1 MPTVGAG
8 RDEAVSDVG
17 ENSYICRVMA
27 DYVNIHT
34 HRPTGRC
41 TELRTAGIH
50 PWEAARELAAVR
62 SEGLAGRLGEALAGA
77 QALGETGL
85 DFACSTDREAQT
97 ELLRAHLRL
106 ARERGLAVVLHC
118 VRAFEPLMNELKAYP
133 PPAAIFH
140 GFIGSPEQARR
151 AVGSGWHLSFGMRTF
166 ASPRSL
172 EALRMTPHERLFFE
186 TDDDP
191 AEIGSVYAAAATVLG
206 CRVSELQQA
215 TEANYRRLFTPRATT
230 GTEACDKL
238 KKNTR

>member
-34 HRPTGRC
+34 HRPTGRY

-118 VRAFEPLMNELKAYP
+118 VRAFEPLMNELKACP

-140 GFIGSPEQARR
+140 GFIGSPE
-151 AVGSGWHLSFGMRTF
+151 
-166 ASPRSL
+166 
-172 EALRMTPHERLFFE
+172 
-186 TDDDP
+186 
-191 AEIGSVYAAAATVLG
+191 
-206 CRVSELQQA
+206 
-215 TEANYRRLFTPRATT
+215 
-230 GTEACDKL
+230 
-238 KKNTR
+238 

>member
-62 SEGLAGRLGEALAGA
+62 SEGLAGRLGVALAGA

-85 DFACSTDREAQT
+85 DFACSTDRAAQT

-118 VRAFEPLMNELKAYP
+118 VRAFEPLMNELKACP

-140 GFIGSPEQARR
+140 GFIGSPEQARQ
-151 AVGSGWHLSFGMRTF
+151 
-166 ASPRSL
+166 
-172 EALRMTPHERLFFE
+172 ALRRH
-186 TDDDP
+186 DP
-191 AEIGSVYAAAATVLG
+191 MLWGGRQI
-206 CRVSELQQA
+206 QA
-215 TEANYRRLFTPRATT
+215 V
-230 GTEACDKL
+230 
-238 KKNTR
+238 

>member
-118 VRAFEPLMNELKAYP
+118 VRAFEPLMNELKACP

-151 AVGSGWHLSFGMRTF
+151 AGGSGWDLPFLRHAYLRF
-166 ASPRSL
+166 AAEPRSAAHDATRT
-172 EALRMTPHERLFFE
+172 ALLRDGRRPCGDRKRLRRSRRSAWLPRQR
-186 TDDDP
+186 T
-191 AEIGSVYAAAATVLG
+191 ATG
-206 CRVSELQQA
+206 D
-215 TEANYRRLFTPRATT
+215 
-230 GTEACDKL
+230 GG
-238 KKNTR
+238 

>member
-50 PWEAARELAAVR
+50 PWEAAHELAAVR

-118 VRAFEPLMNELKAYP
+118 VRAFEPLMNELKACP

-151 AVGSGWHLSFGMRTF
+151 AVGNGWYLSFGMRTF

-172 EALRMTPHERLFFE
+172 EALRTTPHERLFFE

-191 AEIGSVYAAAATVLG
+191 AEIGSVYAAAAAVLG
-206 CRVSELQQA
+206 GRVSELQQA

>member
-1 MPTVGAG
+1 MAG
-8 RDEAVSDVG
+8 
-17 ENSYICRVMA
+17 
-27 DYVNIHT
+27 YVNIHT

-62 SEGLAGRLGEALAGA
+62 SEGLAGRLGEALAAA

-85 DFACSTDREAQT
+85 DFACSTDRAAQT
-97 ELLRAHLRL
+97 ELLRAHLQL

-118 VRAFEPLMNELKAYP
+118 VRAFEPLMNELKACP

-151 AVGSGWHLSFGMRTF
+151 AVGSGWYLSFGTRTF

-172 EALRMTPHERLFFE
+172 EALRTTPYERLFFE
-186 TDDDP
+186 TDDAP
-191 AEIGSVYAAAATVLG
+191 TEIETVYVQAAAILG
-206 CRVSELQQA
+206 CGVGELQQA
-215 TEANYRRLFTPRATT
+215 TEANFRRLFATRT
-230 GTEACDKL
+230 TACREANDEL
-238 KKNTR
+238 NKNTR

>member
-118 VRAFEPLMNELKAYP
+118 VRAFEPLMNELKACP

-151 AVGSGWHLSFGMRTF
+151 AVGSGWYLSFGMRTF

-172 EALRMTPHERLFFE
+172 EALRTTPHERLFFE
-186 TDDDP
+186 TDDAP
-191 AEIGSVYAAAATVLG
+191 AEIGSVYAAAAAVLG
-206 CRVSELQQA
+206 CRVSERQQA

-230 GTEACDKL
+230 GTEACDEL

>member
-118 VRAFEPLMNELKAYP
+118 VRAFEPLMNELKACP
-133 PPAAIFH
+133 PPGGHLPRLHRLARAGAA
-140 GFIGSPEQARR
+140 GRR
-151 AVGSGWHLSFGMRTF
+151 QRLVPLLRHAYFRF
-166 ASPRSL
+166 AAEPRSAAHDAART
-172 EALRMTPHERLFFE
+172 ALLRDGRRPCGDRKRLRRSRRSAWLPRQR
-186 TDDDP
+186 T
-191 AEIGSVYAAAATVLG
+191 ATG
-206 CRVSELQQA
+206 D
-215 TEANYRRLFTPRATT
+215 
-230 GTEACDKL
+230 GG
-238 KKNTR
+238 

>member
-17 ENSYICRVMA
+17 ENSYICRIMA

-118 VRAFEPLMNELKAYP
+118 VRAFEPLMNELKACP

-151 AVGSGWHLSFGMRTF
+151 AVGSGWYLSFGMRTF

-172 EALRMTPHERLFFE
+172 EALRTTPHERLFFE

-191 AEIGSVYAAAATVLG
+191 AEIGSVYAAAAAVLG

>member
-97 ELLRAHLRL
+97 ELLRAHLQL

-118 VRAFEPLMNELKAYP
+118 VRAFEPLMNELKACP

-151 AVGSGWHLSFGMRTF
+151 AVGSGWYLSFGMRTF

-186 TDDDP
+186 TDDAP
-191 AEIGSVYAAAATVLG
+191 AEIGSVYAAAAAVLG
-206 CRVSELQQA
+206 CRVSELQQT
-215 TEANYRRLFTPRATT
+215 TEANYRRLFTPRTTT

>member
-1 MPTVGAG
+1 MPAAGAG
-8 RDEAVSDVG
+8 HEEAVSDVG

-85 DFACSTDREAQT
+85 DFACATDRAAQT

-106 ARERGLAVVLHC
+106 ACERGLAVVLHC
-118 VRAFEPLMNELKAYP
+118 VRAFEPLMNELKACP

-151 AVGSGWHLSFGMRTF
+151 AVGSGWYLSFGMRTF

-172 EALRMTPHERLFFE
+172 EALRTTPHERLFFE

-191 AEIGSVYAAAATVLG
+191 AEIESVYAAAAAVLG
-206 CRVSELQQA
+206 CRVGELQQA

-230 GTEACDKL
+230 GTEACDEL

>member
-1 MPTVGAG
+1 
-8 RDEAVSDVG
+8 
-17 ENSYICRVMA
+17 MA

-118 VRAFEPLMNELKAYP
+118 VRAFAPLMNELKAYP

>member
-118 VRAFEPLMNELKAYP
+118 VRAFEPLMNELKACP

-151 AVGSGWHLSFGMRTF
+151 AVGSGWYLSFGMRTF

-172 EALRMTPHERLFFE
+172 EALRTTPHE
-186 TDDDP
+186 
-191 AEIGSVYAAAATVLG
+191 
-206 CRVSELQQA
+206 
-215 TEANYRRLFTPRATT
+215 
-230 GTEACDKL
+230 
-238 KKNTR
+238 

>member
-1 MPTVGAG
+1 
-8 RDEAVSDVG
+8 
-17 ENSYICRVMA
+17 MA

-62 SEGLAGRLGEALAGA
+62 SEGLAGRLGVALAGA

-85 DFACSTDREAQT
+85 DFACSTDRAAQT

-118 VRAFEPLMNELKAYP
+118 VRAFEPLMNELKACP

-151 AVGSGWHLSFGMRTF
+151 AVGSGWYLSFGMRTF

-172 EALRMTPHERLFFE
+172 EALRTTPHERLFF
-186 TDDDP
+186 
-191 AEIGSVYAAAATVLG
+191 AEIGSGYAAAAAVLG

-230 GTEACDKL
+230 DTEACGEL

>member
-8 RDEAVSDVG
+8 HEEAVSDVG

-85 DFACSTDREAQT
+85 DFACATDREAQT

-118 VRAFEPLMNELKAYP
+118 VRAFEPLMNELKACP

-151 AVGSGWHLSFGMRTF
+151 AVGSGWYLSFGMRTF

-172 EALRMTPHERLFFE
+172 EALRTTPHERLFFE

-191 AEIGSVYAAAATVLG
+191 AEIGSVYAAAAAVLG
-206 CRVSELQQA
+206 CRVGELQQA
-215 TEANYRRLFTPRATT
+215 TKANYRRLFTPRATT
-230 GTEACDKL
+230 GTEACDEL

>member
-62 SEGLAGRLGEALAGA
+62 SEGLAGRLGVALAGA

-85 DFACSTDREAQT
+85 DFACSTDPRRRRSCCAPT
-97 ELLRAHLRL
+97 C
-106 ARERGLAVVLHC
+106 GW
-118 VRAFEPLMNELKAYP
+118 
-133 PPAAIFH
+133 PAN
-140 GFIGSPEQARR
+140 G
-151 AVGSGWHLSFGMRTF
+151 
-166 ASPRSL
+166 
-172 EALRMTPHERLFFE
+172 ALRWCCT
-186 TDDDP
+186 
-191 AEIGSVYAAAATVLG
+191 
-206 CRVSELQQA
+206 
-215 TEANYRRLFTPRATT
+215 
-230 GTEACDKL
+230 ACGPS
-238 KKNTR
+238 NR

>member
-106 ARERGLAVVLHC
+106 ARKRGLAVMLHC
-118 VRAFEPLMNELKAYP
+118 VRAFEPLMRELAACP

-140 GFIGSPEQARR
+140 GFIGSPEQARQ
-151 AVGSGWHLSFGMRTF
+151 AVAKGYYLSFGERTF
-166 ASPRSL
+166 ASRKTL
-172 EALRMTPHERLFFE
+172 EALREVPSDRLFFE
-186 TDDDP
+186 TDDSP
-191 AEIGSVYAAAATVLG
+191 AAIETIYARAAEVRRTTVEELRRATA
-206 CRVSELQQA
+206 E
-215 TEANYRRLFTPRATT
+215 NYRRLF
-230 GTEACDKL
+230 GGGK
-238 KKNTR
+238 

>member
-151 AVGSGWHLSFGMRTF
+151 AVGSGWLLSFGMRTF

>member
-1 MPTVGAG
+1 
-8 RDEAVSDVG
+8 
-17 ENSYICRVMA
+17 MA

-62 SEGLAGRLGEALAGA
+62 SEGLAGRLGVALAGA

-85 DFACSTDREAQT
+85 DFACSTDRAAQT

-118 VRAFEPLMNELKAYP
+118 VRAFEPLMNELKACP

-151 AVGSGWHLSFGMRTF
+151 AVGSGWYLSFGMRTF

-172 EALRMTPHERLFFE
+172 EALRTTPHERLFFE

-191 AEIGSVYAAAATVLG
+191 AEIGSVYAAAAAVLG
-206 CRVSELQQA
+206 CRVSELQQT

-230 GTEACDKL
+230 DTEACDEL